1 MRLNKELYN
10 EFVTIHREF
19 CFVKNQMNFLKQKI
33 DSNFHS
39 SNTELIER
47 FNGYKV
53 RLEYMMS
60 KTDVKERING
70 NLQE

>member
-10 EFVTIHREF
+10 EFVAIHREF
-19 CFVKNQMNFLKQKI
+19 CFVKNQLDLKEKI
-33 DSNFHS
+33 DPNFHS
-39 SNTELIER
+39 SNIELIER

-70 NLQE
+70 SLLQ